1 MTEKLEIIAKD
12 AEITFPEQLCP
23 EQHPLTFHPELFG
36 YDASEAAIDVNG
48 FEMREPGL
56 YCSDCKIVYGASRLT
71 SKKETPYSS

>member
-1 MTEKLEIIAKD
+1 MNYLN
-12 AEITFPEQLCP
+12 LS
-23 EQHPLTFHPELFG
+23 L
-36 YDASEAAIDVNG
+36 DASEAAIDVNG